1 LPALNRQEGS
11 DPFVTFVSIAAPG
24 SCPSLSRVRVK
35 ICGIT
40 RREDAEL
47 AVELGAW
54 ALGLNFHEPSPRR
67 IDVDT
72 AAAIGAEFRRQT
84 EVAGIFV
91 NRDLGEV
98 AEIADACS
106 LTMLQLHGDEG
117 PVYCDELR
125 RRTGLKI
132 MKAARVRDA
141 ASLQAL
147 NAFRH
152 ADFHLADAYHAD
164 LFGGTGDTFDWEL
177 LRGRRSQVPLVLSG
191 GLTPDNV
198 HDAIATTHPFAV
210 DTASGTESSPGIKD
224 PAKVQAF
231 FRAAELV
238 AA

>member
-1 LPALNRQEGS
+1 
-11 DPFVTFVSIAAPG
+11 
-24 SCPSLSRVRVK
+24 VRVK

-40 RREDAEL
+40 RRDDAEL

-54 ALGLNFHEPSPRR
+54 AIGLIFHEPSPRR
-67 IDVDT
+67 VDLQM
-72 AAAIGAEFRRQT
+72 AAAIGAEFRRQA
-84 EVAGIFV
+84 EVVGVFV

-117 PVYCDELR
+117 PVYCDEIR
-125 RRTGLKI
+125 RRTGLKV

-147 NAFRH
+147 GAFRKV
-152 ADFHLADAYHAD
+152 DFHMADAYHPD
-164 LFGGTGDTFDWEL
+164 LYGGSGETFDWEL
-177 LRGRRSQVPLVLSG
+177 LRGRRSKVPLVLSG

-198 HDAIATTHPFAV
+198 RDGILAVHPRAV
-210 DTASGTESSPGIKD
+210 DTASGTEASPGVKD
-224 PAKVQAF
+224 AAKVEAF
-231 FRAAELV
+231 IRAAELV

>member
-1 LPALNRQEGS
+1 
-11 DPFVTFVSIAAPG
+11 
-24 SCPSLSRVRVK
+24 VRVK

-40 RREDAEL
+40 RRDDAEL

-54 ALGLNFHEPSPRR
+54 AIGLIFHEPSPRR
-67 IDVDT
+67 VDLQM
-72 AAAIGAEFRRQT
+72 AAAIGAEFRRQA
-84 EVAGIFV
+84 EVVGVFV

-117 PVYCDELR
+117 PVYCDEIR
-125 RRTGLKI
+125 RRTGLKV

-147 NAFRH
+147 GAFRKV
-152 ADFHLADAYHAD
+152 DFHMADAYHPD
-164 LFGGTGDTFDWEL
+164 LYGGSGETFDWEL
-177 LRGRRSQVPLVLSG
+177 LRGRRSKVPLVLSG

-198 HDAIATTHPFAV
+198 RDGILAVHPWAV
-210 DTASGTESSPGIKD
+210 DTASGTEASPGVKD
-224 PAKVQAF
+224 AAKVEAF
-231 FRAAELV
+231 IRAAELV

>member
-1 LPALNRQEGS
+1 
-11 DPFVTFVSIAAPG
+11 
-24 SCPSLSRVRVK
+24 VRVK

-54 ALGLNFHEPSPRR
+54 AIGLIFHDPSPRHV
-67 IDVDT
+67 DVDV
-72 AAAIGAEFRRQT
+72 AAAIGGEFRRQA
-84 EVAGIFV
+84 EVAGVFV
-91 NRDLGEV
+91 NRELGEV

-147 NAFRH
+147 DAFRH
-152 ADFHLADAYHAD
+152 VDYQLVDAHHPD
-164 LFGGTGDTFDWEL
+164 LFGGTGETFDWEL
-177 LRGRRSQVPLVLSG
+177 LRSRRSKVPLVLSG
-191 GLTPDNV
+191 GLTPENV
-198 HDAIATTHPFAV
+198 HDAIVAARPFAV
-210 DTASGTESSPGIKD
+210 DTASGTELSPGVKD

-231 FRAAELV
+231 IRAAELV
-238 AA
+238 TV

>member
-1 LPALNRQEGS
+1 M
-11 DPFVTFVSIAAPG
+11 
-24 SCPSLSRVRVK
+24 RVK

-54 ALGLNFHEPSPRR
+54 AIGLIFHESSPRKVDL
-67 IDVDT
+67 DV
-72 AAAIGAEFRRQT
+72 AAAIGAEFRRQA
-84 EVAGIFV
+84 EVVGVFV
-91 NRDLGEV
+91 NRELGEV

-117 PVYCDELR
+117 PVYCDEIR

-132 MKAARVRDA
+132 MKAARVRDS

-147 NAFRH
+147 NAFRQV
-152 ADFHLADAYHAD
+152 DFHMVDAYNPD
-164 LFGGTGDTFDWEL
+164 LFGGTGETFDWAL
-177 LRGRRSQVPLVLSG
+177 LRSRRSKVPLVLSG

-198 HDAIATTHPFAV
+198 AEGIRQTHPFAV
-210 DTASGTESSPGIKD
+210 DTASGTEASPGVKD
-224 PAKVQAF
+224 PAKVKAF
-231 FRAAELV
+231 FGAAEQALV

>member
-1 LPALNRQEGS
+1 
-11 DPFVTFVSIAAPG
+11 
-24 SCPSLSRVRVK
+24 VRVK

-54 ALGLNFHEPSPRR
+54 AIGLIFHEPSPRKA
-67 IDVDT
+67 DLQV
-72 AAAIGAEFRRQT
+72 AAAIGAEFKRRV
-84 EVAGIFV
+84 EVAGVFV
-91 NRDLGEV
+91 NRELGEV

-117 PVYCDELR
+117 PVYCDEIR
-125 RRTGLKI
+125 RRTGLAI
-132 MKAARVRDA
+132 MKAARVRNA

-152 ADFHLADAYHAD
+152 VDYHLVDAHHPD
-164 LFGGTGDTFDWEL
+164 LFGGTGETFDWEL
-177 LRGRRSQVPLVLSG
+177 LRSRRSKVPLVLSG

-198 HDAIATTHPFAV
+198 SAAIRAIHPFAV
-210 DTASGTESSPGIKD
+210 DTASGTEASPGVKD
-224 PAKVQAF
+224 PAKVTAF
-231 FRAAELV
+231 FRAVEQAAV